1 MEDKN
6 LTIRIDLK
14 VFLFAIL
21 FFLTKQIEIYI
32 IIMTFALIH
41 EIGHL
46 LAGLC
51 LKMKPE
57 RIELM
62 PFGFSISFKIET
74 KEFNRKI
81 KFGNYLQLKKIV
93 IAATG
98 PIVNIICVLI
108 LSFIDININLK
119 VLMIYSNILIATFN
133 MLPIYPLDG
142 GRILKGILHINLG
155 MKKSK
160 KYINEIA
167 FLTMIII
174 TAISSIAVY
183 YFENISIFLIIM
195 YLWIVVL
202 RENKKYKINMKLYE
216 LIEQKI

>member
-1 MEDKN
+1 M
-6 LTIRIDLK
+6 TIRIDLK

>member
-1 MEDKN
+1 M
-6 LTIRIDLK
+6 TIRIDLK

-160 KYINEIA
+160 IYINEIA

-202 RENKKYKINMKLYE
+202 KENKKYKINMKLYE

>member
-1 MEDKN
+1 M
-6 LTIRIDLK
+6 TIRIDLK

-32 IIMTFALIH
+32 IIMAFALIH

-57 RIELM
+57 KIELM

-93 IAATG
+93 IAAAG
-98 PIVNIICVLI
+98 PIVNIICALI
-108 LSFIDININLK
+108 LSFIDINFNLK
-119 VLMIYSNILIATFN
+119 ILMIYSNILIATFN

-160 KYINEIA
+160 IYINEIA